1 MKKIKKFFASV
12 MALIMV
18 MGLVPMTA
26 FAATW
31 TEGAP
36 SVSLEASELGDD
48 GSISVTVSI
57 SASSTPFKSYDLGIV
72 YDADVV
78 EPDTTKGYKPRGSS
92 SCIGVEFDSIENEPL
107 YDYTSLFQYNS
118 SVKNGSDTIFFIADT
133 DSFGFGTQGATATFY
148 FKAKASAL
156 ANGGSA
162 QFTLAEGNATS
173 GGNAIV
179 LFEIGNGADFVAYP
193 TTNYSASV
201 AIPMTA
207 IALTVADLPKPATG
221 ETAPATLAT
230 TADGY
235 TSTVTWSPADAA
247 FQQETVYK
255 ATVTLTPKAGYAF
268 SDSLTVSYEGENQT
282 LTKNSGSVS
291 FTKTFPETAALI
303 VPTINKAPTAAEITY
318 GQTLSASTLTD
329 GEASV
334 EGTFAWKEPT
344 TAPQVS
350 DSKSTD
356 YTVVFTPTD
365 GSRYAKAECTV
376 KVTVNPKPISP
387 EIANIDDQPYTG
399 SQITPAITVTGD
411 GRDLT
416 KGTDYT
422 VTYGDNVAVG
432 TGTVKIDPVA
442 GSNYTF
448 APTSK
453 NFNIVRAIATITINE
468 PGTITYDKAAVTA
481 GTTGTDLIYSYS
493 GDGEVSVKW
502 YQDNNGNPGTET
514 SAPVNAGTY
523 HIGVSAEAG
532 TNYGAVAEVTR
543 QFIISPKETKV
554 QWTGLDGT
562 YTYTGDSQETAIK
575 ATYEGGNCKVTFK
588 QNDTEVAFK
597 DAGSYVV
604 VASTTNGNYTL
615 TDTEKQVSIGKIIL
629 APAVESVKD
638 KTFDGTTTGEGTLKL
653 TGDSVTGETPTATGV
668 FTWVSEDAGT
678 NQVTVANIQLA
689 AAWEK
694 NYQLSAT
701 EIGAT
706 DAGKEIAR
714 AAKPT
719 LTAPSKTL
727 LSSKVTSE
735 TDKTYDYPLSQINGI
750 PEKAKVQSYT
760 VKTQGTYAS
769 AAVVGSNLVITV
781 PTAQAAGT
789 PDSIVLTV
797 ASKNYESADV
807 EIKLEF
813 KDKNDVTKDLALG
826 NMEVTY
832 GDLIDP
838 KGTYKET
845 NDQSL
850 WTYSYKGTGETTY
863 GPSVIAPVDAG
874 TYKITATYED
884 DVLEKEVPGH
894 IGTVEANLTIKQKL
908 LTLNDGTVSI
918 TKKYDG
924 TTSSTGKMSGKLG
937 LTGVLDQDAGK
948 VEASVAT
955 VGAYPVK
962 DCGTGYPILL
972 EDITLTGEKAA
983 NYTLSGIDTYEFKKA
998 VIEKADP
1005 TKEMLAFTLPVGAV
1019 YNSEEK
1025 AAVVTAVNADDGLG
1039 TITVKYQKGSEAV
1052 TTKAPVNANAESET
1066 YKVIASLAAGKNYV
1080 AKDIELGTFTIAK
1093 ADRALTVETTEL
1105 KLVPTALTGS
1115 IVASTD
1121 TDADKS
1127 AKITYTSVNTAVAM
1141 VNDNGVVTA
1150 AGNGTTPIKVVI
1162 PATDNYNASA
1172 EKTVT
1177 IKAVTEPITGVTVSG
1192 GSGLTAVVNGT
1203 TIKVTGMTT
1212 SKEGLTYSFEK
1223 AMVDDIAV
1231 EVSDPAD
1238 GKVTVTVDGKTV
1250 TYTID
1255 TSAVTILPANVE
1267 VKNAGGSASED
1278 ASKALPQSILDKAQA
1293 EADKASA
1300 EKAVIEVNVTVTD
1313 GKIEASYTVK
1323 VGTAEPSESTPLT
1336 TLAQPITVEM
1346 ARPAEVDSDV
1356 FVKHTLAN
1364 GKEEYLTATLAGDV
1378 VTFKTDD
1385 LTGTYEVVKNSDS
1398 VTITFKYAD
1407 GREQVVTYTAADIG
1421 KALPTDSK
1429 SGATFKCWIIGGAEY
1444 TTVTEALMA
1453 LADSEAKPSF
1463 STISSGGGGG
1473 GSSSSKVTI
1482 TVKDVTGATIT
1493 PNGKVSVTKG
1503 DDQTFK
1509 ITPKTGYAI
1518 ADILVDGKSVMDD
1531 ATAKA
1536 NGVYTYTMENVKAAH
1551 TLTVKTTAAD
1561 TEWPFVDVADDYWA
1575 REAIEWAYE
1584 QGYMNGYSAT
1594 IFNPSGSVTRQQ
1606 LWMILARLSGEEPA
1620 NMAEAKAWAVAN
1632 GVSDGSNPGSPVT
1645 RQQMVTI
1652 LYRYATLM
1660 GYKTT
1665 GTADLTIFPDAAS
1678 VADYAKEAMTW
1689 SVANSIVAGT
1699 ADGKLNPTGT
1709 ANRAQFATILER
1721 FCEKIVK

>member
-1 MKKIKKFFASV
+1 MKRCLSLLLSLLLLI
-12 MALIMV
+12 ALI
-18 MGLVPMTA
+18 PSSA
-26 FAATW
+26 FAAGGETN
-31 TEGAP
+31 
-36 SVSLEASELGDD
+36 VKM
-48 GSISVTVSI
+48 TV
-57 SASSTPFKSYDLGIV
+57 
-72 YDADVV
+72 
-78 EPDTTKGYKPRGSS
+78 
-92 SCIGVEFDSIENEPL
+92 
-107 YDYTSLFQYNS
+107 
-118 SVKNGSDTIFFIADT
+118 
-133 DSFGFGTQGATATFY
+133 AT
-148 FKAKASAL
+148 
-156 ANGGSA
+156 
-162 QFTLAEGNATS
+162 NATS
-173 GGNAIV
+173 GKLEDVRVGDKVTVQLSVKEMTVSSFTCGVIFDKAKLECISIVGSDPEYPDDIGIEKASGKTTWTNFTAVSTIEEANSVGTVGFALGGTSDVEYKAGLFVTITFSVKARGNCAITLYEDTDGTDAFRSEEVASESLSIVEELTSPIAITGLSTPTKGNALDTDVTGANIKTSV
-179 LFEIGNGADFVAYP
+179 EWYIG
-193 TTNYSASV
+193 S
-201 AIPMTA
+201 A
-207 IALTVADLPKPATG
+207 IATGVALANTAYTAKITVTPAEGYVFPANPTFTVNG
-221 ETAPATLAT
+221 ENWETAPNST
-230 TADGY
+230 GY
-235 TSTVTWSPADAA
+235 V
-247 FQQETVYK
+247 
-255 ATVTLTPKAGYAF
+255 L
-268 SDSLTVSYEGENQT
+268 
-282 LTKNSGSVS
+282 
-291 FTKTFPETAALI
+291 TKTFAPTEARTT
-303 VPTINKAPTAAEITY
+303 PTITDTDKPTAGAIIY
-318 GQTLSASTLTD
+318 GQTLGDSTLTAGTAKD
-329 GEASV
+329 GTTNVA
-334 EGTFAWKEPT
+334 GTFAWKET
-344 TAPQVS
+344 DTKPQVK
-350 DSKSTD
+350 DSHSTE
-356 YTVVFTPTD
+356 YIVTFTPTD
-365 GSRYAKAECTV
+365 TVNYAPVDCAVTL
-376 KVTVNPKPISP
+376 TVNPKPISP

-575 ATYEGGNCKVTFK
+575 ATCEGGNCKVTFK

-604 VASTTNGNYTL
+604 VASTTDGNYTL

-629 APAVESVKD
+629 TPAVKSVED
-638 KTFDGTTTGEGTLKL
+638 KTFDGTTTGGGTLKL

-678 NQVTVANIQLA
+678 NQVKVTNIQLA

-706 DAGKEIAR
+706 AAGKEIAQ

-727 LSSKVTSE
+727 LSSNVTSE

-781 PTAQAAGT
+781 PVAKTAGT

-797 ASKNYESADV
+797 ASKNYEPADV

-813 KDKNDVTKDLALG
+813 KDKNDVTEDLALG

-832 GDLIDP
+832 GDLVDP
-838 KGTYKET
+838 KGTYKGT
-845 NDQSL
+845 NEQTL

-863 GPSVIAPVDAG
+863 GPSAIAPVDAG

-894 IGTVEANLTIKQKL
+894 IGTVEANLTIKQKP

-962 DCGTGYPILL
+962 DCGTGYTILL
-972 EDITLTGEKAA
+972 ENITLTGEKAA
-983 NYTLSGIDTYEFKKA
+983 NYTVPTSYEFKKA

-1005 TKEMLAFTLPVGAV
+1005 TKEMLTFTLPVGAV

-1025 AAVVTAVNADDGLG
+1025 AVAVTAVNADDGLG

-1115 IVASTD
+1115 IAASTD

-1127 AKITYTSVNTAVAM
+1127 AKITYTSLNTAVAM

-1150 AGNGTTPIKVVI
+1150 AGNGTTSIKVVI

-1192 GSGLTAVVNGT
+1192 GVGLTAVVDGT
-1203 TIKVTGMTT
+1203 TITVTGTVSAGT
-1212 SKEGLTYSFEK
+1212 VPAYSFTTTD
-1223 AMVDDIAV
+1223 VLPV
-1231 EVSDPAD
+1231 TVSDIVD
-1238 GKVTVTVDGKTV
+1238 GKVTVTVDDAEV
-1250 TYTID
+1250 VYTID
-1255 TSAVTILPANVE
+1255 TSKVTFLPAGITLEESV
-1267 VKNAGGSASED
+1267 VSTCAGAEGIKD
-1278 ASKALPQSILDKAQA
+1278 VLPQSVIDRVAA
-1293 EADKASA
+1293 AAAADSAISSVVLRVEVDAVETDGVVTYQVTYSA
-1300 EKAVIEVNVTVTD
+1300 EGMRGDQAVTLVEKTALPAVTGAVSAYLNTSRSAGD
-1313 GKIEASYTVK
+1313 C
-1323 VGTAEPSESTPLT
+1323 
-1336 TLAQPITVEM
+1336 
-1346 ARPAEVDSDV
+1346 
-1356 FVKHTLAN
+1356 FVKHTLTN
-1364 GKEEYLTATLAGDV
+1364 GQVEYLPAAADSKGV
-1378 VTFKTDD
+1378 VSFQTDD
-1385 LTGTYEVVKNSDS
+1385 LSGTFEAVELTDT
-1398 VTITFKYAD
+1398 VTITFHYND
-1407 GREQVVTYTAADIG
+1407 GSVQTVTYTAADIG

-1429 SGATFKCWIIGGAEY
+1429 SGSTFNGWLVGTATQPIK
-1444 TTVTEALMA
+1444 TVTEDLLAL
-1453 LADSEAKPSF
+1453 DNSDAKPSF

-1473 GSSSSKVTI
+1473 GSSSSKVVI

-1665 GTADLTIFPDAAS
+1665 GIADLTIFPDAAS